1 MELEDKIDEVRSK
14 CKKDIGKGK
23 SNARCL
29 SALVLW

>member
-1 MELEDKIDEVRSK
+1 MELEDKIDDVRKK
-14 CKKDIGKGK
+14 CKKDIEKGK